1 MPIVALCG
9 APRVPERLDE
19 TLNAAVNGR
28 SFKMQDGAVMFK
40 VLDPMRDGPIVQI
53 GPGDLAQPYGRS
65 LWTRFTGFLTA
76 IVETMREARSLE
88 RRLIGQRGCHGIR
101 ES

>member
-1 MPIVALCG
+1 
-9 APRVPERLDE
+9 
-19 TLNAAVNGR
+19 
-28 SFKMQDGAVMFK
+28 MQDGAVMFK

-76 IVETMREARSLE
+76 VVDVMRDARALE
-88 RRLIGQRGCHGIR
+88 RRLIGRTRMPRHSR
-101 ES
+101 VVSRRRTLRSHSR